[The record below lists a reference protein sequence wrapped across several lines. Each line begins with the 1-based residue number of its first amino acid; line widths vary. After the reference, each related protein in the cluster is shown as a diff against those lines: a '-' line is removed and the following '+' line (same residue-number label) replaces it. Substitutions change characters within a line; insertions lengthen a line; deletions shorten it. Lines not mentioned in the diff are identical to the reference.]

1 MDAILERINDYV
13 RSVMQGWDTVDT
25 VTVLRFG
32 SDRFDPSFFISYDVY
47 YHGVFPDVQ
56 ERRTAFAD
64 TTMFEATMDGQK
76 DRFLFEDVP
85 VRMEY
90 KSITEIDVQ
99 VTHARF
105 PDKGDL
111 LGTTYGLYRVTTAEP
126 VLQRS
131 TWLTVIRRTLTD
143 LPEAFWIRRIGMLRA
158 HMEHSLSDLT
168 SAVFSDEPL
177 FYQLS
182 LARFLE
188 TSCNL
193 LLAVNHRFEPAGR
206 ILRDAISSLPTIP
219 EEFESRLEYLMGG
232 DAAIKRNRTREV
244 AELIAKSLVRVS

>member
-1 MDAILERINDYV
+1 MDAIIERINDYV
-13 RSVMQGWDTVDT
+13 RTIMQGWDTVDT

-32 SDRFDPSFFISYDVY
+32 SDRFDPGFFISYDVY
-47 YHGVFPDVQ
+47 YHGVFPDVD
-56 ERRTAFAD
+56 ERRAAFTD
-64 TTMFEATMDGQK
+64 TTMFEATVDGRK

-90 KSITEIDVQ
+90 KGITEIDVQ
-99 VTHARF
+99 ISRARY
-105 PDKGDL
+105 PEKGDFR
-111 LGTTYGLYRVTTAEP
+111 GTTYGLYRVTTAEP

-131 TWLTVIRRTLTD
+131 TWLTVIRRTLAD
-143 LPEAFWIRRIGMLRA
+143 LPEAFWTRRVDVLRA

-193 LLAVNHRFEPAGR
+193 LLAVNRRLEPGGR
-206 ILRDAISSLPTIP
+206 LLREAISTLPTVP
-219 EEFESRLEYLMGG
+219 EEFESRLEYLMGS
-232 DAAIKRNRTREV
+232 DAAMKRNRTREV